1 MADDEKKMFPD
12 ERENAKPGW
21 QMKKEEM
28 YDRLNVSV
36 KQVDIFIG
44 IMIGV
49 LVLVFILIG
58 LEAAGIFS
66 LFPNR

>member
-12 ERENAKPGW
+12 EREKSKPGW

>member
-1 MADDEKKMFPD
+1 MDNDKKIFPD
-12 ERENAKPGW
+12 EKDGTRHGW

-28 YDRLNVSV
+28 YDKLNITV

-49 LVLVFILIG
+49 LVLVFVLIG

-66 LFPNR
+66 LFPG